1 MDPVEEWAAAQQRVS
16 ALVVGLDGAAADAR
30 VPATPDWSVHD
41 LLAHMIGLD
50 ADVLAGD
57 EPDDHNAAWTQ
68 RQVDERR
75 ERSVAE
81 LVAEWT
87 ELAPRL
93 EQWMRDNSPRPLG
106 DVIIH
111 EQDLRGALGV
121 PGAQDTPGLQAIRDR
136 MAGQFA
142 DGVTGALTLQGE
154 RWSWS
159 SDADGPRTVVSAS
172 DFDLARALMARR
184 SAAQLQSWTTSGDVG
199 PYLEAFATLGALPDT
214 DLHE

>member
-1 MDPVEEWAAAQQRVS
+1 MDPVEEWSAARQRVC
-16 ALVVGLDGAAADAR
+16 ALVANIDDASAAAR

-57 EPDDHNAAWTQ
+57 EPDDHNAGWTQ

-75 ERSVAE
+75 DRSVAE

-93 EQWMRDNSPRPLG
+93 EQWMRDNNPRPLG
-106 DVIIH
+106 DAIIH

-121 PGAQDTPGLQAIRDR
+121 PGAQDTAGLQAIRDR
-136 MAGQFA
+136 MVGRFA
-142 DGVTGALTLQGE
+142 DGVAGALTLQGE
-154 RWSWS
+154 RWSWR
-159 SDADGPRTVVSAS
+159 SDADGAPTVVTAS

-184 SAAQLQSWTTSGDVG
+184 SADQLRSWTTAGDIG
-199 PYLEAFATLGALPDT
+199 PYLKAFATLGALPDA